1 MSKQESPYAIPTTL
15 PSNVQ
20 IGSAKVVDKI
30 YSRPAL
36 ISRQEN
42 EYTLKPV
49 MTPTVPGF
57 DVLNLRTGRLV
68 NTEELY
74 MKL

>member
-1 MSKQESPYAIPTTL
+1 MSKEESPYAIPTTL

-57 DVLNLRTGRLV
+57 DVLNLRTGRL
-68 NTEELY
+68 
-74 MKL
+74 